1 MASDHLPVIFRGQSP
16 DAAIQ
21 GAKAW
26 AREQSLTL
34 RTIGSCRPRTDIEAT
49 DEGEAYTVVLVVN
62 VPDGQTLAGILT
74 GVALPTLQV
83 AW

>member
-1 MASDHLPVIFRGQSP
+1 MSAEHLPVIFRGQSP

-21 GAKAW
+21 SAKAW
-26 AREQSLTL
+26 GRAQSLSL

-49 DEGEAYTVVLVVN
+49 DEGAAYTVVLVVN
-62 VPDGQTLAGILT
+62 VPEGQTLAGILT